1 MKIFR
6 LDFDLDAWIQNVEIE
21 AKDEQDALNK
31 FSGMT
36 VEELVQQGYVHSW
49 NFSDCDVTLIESDYR
64 VRVRNIVAFDPDE
77 QFQVPDSLIIT
88 VSWKETDDLDELI
101 MSELEWQLNMPIS
114 SFEYD
119 ILSDDIENK

>member
-1 MKIFR
+1 
-6 LDFDLDAWIQNVEIE
+6 
-21 AKDEQDALNK
+21 
-31 FSGMT
+31 
-36 VEELVQQGYVHSW
+36 
-49 NFSDCDVTLIESDYR
+49 VTLIESDYR

-101 MSELEWQLNMPIS
+101 MSELEWKLNIPIS

>member
-31 FSGMT
+31 LSRMT
-36 VEELVQQGYVHSW
+36 VEELVQQGYIHSSD
-49 NFSDCDVTLIESDYR
+49 FSDCDVTLIESDYR

-77 QFQVPDSLIIT
+77 QFQIPDSVIIT
-88 VSWKETDDLDELI
+88 GSWKETDELAELI
-101 MSELEWQLNMPIS
+101 MSELEWKLNIPIF

-119 ILSDDIENK
+119 VLSDDIKNK

>member
-1 MKIFR
+1 M
-6 LDFDLDAWIQNVEIE
+6 
-21 AKDEQDALNK
+21 
-31 FSGMT
+31 
-36 VEELVQQGYVHSW
+36 
-49 NFSDCDVTLIESDYR
+49 
-64 VRVRNIVAFDPDE
+64 AFDPDE